1 MNLSLAGMGHLGYR
15 DSPMQNVITL
25 VANRNRTA
33 LSEDHLTAARTAAR
47 RAGAVPSADTKTLA
61 RGWAAEFIADDA
73 TQLAL
78 IAALE
83 DAPGLDGIDRAVQAP
98 EGRRKQVLVSDM
110 DSTMI
115 QNETLDTLATALGF
129 GDAVMAITARSMAG
143 ELDFVES
150 LRARVALLKG
160 YQATESMAVVMDQ
173 ILHTNG
179 AERAVKTMV
188 ANGALCA
195 LVSGGFTF
203 TTEVVHA
210 QLGFQEH
217 AANTLEIGDDGCFTG
232 NLTGK
237 IVGRA
242 TKLEILDE
250 MCIRQA
256 VPRSGAAAVGDG
268 ANDLDM
274 LTAAG
279 LGIGFFPKPI
289 VREQTRVRIEHTDMT
304 ALLFYQGYSEDE
316 FAI

>member
-1 MNLSLAGMGHLGYR
+1 MNLSLAVRHRLEYR
-15 DSPMQNVITL
+15 KSTMQNIITL
-25 VANRNRTA
+25 VANRDQAA
-33 LSEDHLTAARTAAR
+33 LTEIHLTAAREIVKS
-47 RAGAVPSADTKTLA
+47 AGGIPSVETKILA
-61 RGWAAEFIADDA
+61 KDWAAEFMVDGVN
-73 TQLAL
+73 QLTL

-83 DAPGLDGIDRAVQAP
+83 NGLGLEGIDRAVQAP
-98 EGRRKQVLVSDM
+98 EGRRKSVLVSDM

-115 QNETLDTLATALGF
+115 QNETLDALASALGF

-160 YQATESMAVVMDQ
+160 HPAKESMAIVMDQ
-173 ILHTNG
+173 ILHTAG

-188 ANGALCA
+188 AHGALCA

-217 AANTLEIGDDGCFTG
+217 AANTLEVGSDGCFTG
-232 NLTGK
+232 ALTGN

-242 TKLEILDE
+242 TKLEILDD

-256 VPRSGAAAVGDG
+256 VPRSGAAAIGDG

-304 ALLFYQGYSEDE
+304 ALLFYQGYTEDE

>member
-1 MNLSLAGMGHLGYR
+1 MKNI
-15 DSPMQNVITL
+15 ITL
-25 VANRNRTA
+25 VANRNHTA
-33 LSEDHLTAARTAAR
+33 LMEDHLTAARSAAQR
-47 RAGAVPSADTKTLA
+47 VGGVPSTETKILA
-61 RGWAAEFIADDA
+61 KDWSAEFIVDGPS
-73 TQLAL
+73 QLDL
-78 IAALE
+78 LSALE
-83 DAPGLDGIDRAVQAP
+83 DAPGLNGIDRAVQMP
-98 EGRRKQVLVSDM
+98 EGRRKAVLVSDM

-115 QNETLDTLATALGF
+115 QNETLDMLATALGF
-129 GDAVMAITARSMAG
+129 GDAVMEITARSMAG

-160 YQATESMAVVMDQ
+160 HPAKESMAVVMDQ
-173 ILHTNG
+173 IIHTTG

-188 ANGALCA
+188 AHGALCA

-217 AANTLEIGDDGCFTG
+217 AANTLEIGSDGCFTG
-232 NLTGK
+232 ALTGR

-242 TKLEILDE
+242 TKLEILDD
-250 MCIRQA
+250 MCVRKSI
-256 VPRSGAAAVGDG
+256 PRSLAAAIGDG

-274 LTAAG
+274 LTSAG

-289 VREQTRVRIEHTDMT
+289 VRDQTRVRIEHTDMT
-304 ALLFYQGYSEDE
+304 SLLFYQGYTEDE